1 MRKTV
6 TALAVAVLGAIP
18 APALAQGPDTSQLR
32 AAVGRSEVLRHAQ
45 RLQAVGL
52 ANENHRLTA
61 SAGNFESLDYVINT
75 LRGYGYNPTLLP
87 VRQRQRAE
95 HVVRAHAGRARA
107 GLTDAEDLRAGPERR
122 RGDDDVVAHR

>member
-32 AAVGRSEVLRHAQ
+32 AAVGRAEVLRHAQ

-52 ANENHRLTA
+52 ANENNRLTA

-75 LRGYGYNPTLLP
+75 LRGIRLQPDAAARTRTRNTP
-87 VRQRQRAE
+87 E
-95 HVVRAHAGRARA
+95 HVVRAHPGRARA
-107 GLTDAEDLRAGPERR
+107 GLADAEDLRARPERR
-122 RGDDDVVAHR
+122 RGAR